1 MKKKIMFFLILSF
14 SILFVS
20 CTTEETHIVETNVY
34 ESINYKASETAASA
48 RFKVFEAGGFDDV
61 LGANHSREIDLT
73 ISNYKKANIEQR
85 KAISFN
91 GIDYQLEYDTT
102 KDGYLSNNII
112 DYYKKWDESGF
123 VDIGINSSTGIV
135 DWFSWTDLNYAEEI
149 DKPRLTKDKCLNIAK
164 EYFKQFTEIS
174 EYELVSDG
182 YWEAPEYEAL
192 HTFIF
197 ARVIDGIQTSDVA
210 AIDVSIFGDILG
222 HRFTSLG
229 EMKDAKLPSESD
241 MEIIEENV
249 DRKLKDI
256 YNNVTDKYSV
266 SYEVP
271 EPLFIRMADGRYAL
285 EYFVE
290 VGLTPKDDAEYTISE
305 ATVLIVYVD

>member
-1 MKKKIMFFLILSF
+1 MYVPEWKGVYTFHF
-14 SILFVS
+14 SRI
-20 CTTEETHIVETNVY
+20 
-34 ESINYKASETAASA
+34 
-48 RFKVFEAGGFDDV
+48 
-61 LGANHSREIDLT
+61 
-73 ISNYKKANIEQR
+73 
-85 KAISFN
+85 
-91 GIDYQLEYDTT
+91 
-102 KDGYLSNNII
+102 
-112 DYYKKWDESGF
+112 
-123 VDIGINSSTGIV
+123 
-135 DWFSWTDLNYAEEI
+135 
-149 DKPRLTKDKCLNIAK
+149 
-164 EYFKQFTEIS
+164 
-174 EYELVSDG
+174 
-182 YWEAPEYEAL
+182 
-192 HTFIF
+192 
-197 ARVIDGIQTSDVA
+197 IDGIETYDC
-210 AIDVSIFGDILG
+210 AIIGITVFGDIIDHSFL
-222 HRFTSLG
+222 SLG